1 MTDDTTPD
9 VLARLDEHDVR
20 LDRHDG
26 HLERHDLQIERL
38 NTGFGVLQTGQQ
50 HILQQIAEQNG
61 EERERSRS
69 QKEQNDE
76 LRAELRG
83 LGADIRLLFDATNRE
98 RGAREERQRLINRNT
113 TWAVVVLAGLGT
125 LLGWQEFGQTI
136 WHAVLHLQE
145 PAG

>member
-1 MTDDTTPD
+1 MPD
-9 VLARLDEHDVR
+9 VLSRLDEHDVR
-20 LDRHDG
+20 LNEHDDRLDHQDG
-26 HLERHDLQIERL
+26 MLERHDVQIERL

-50 HILQQIAEQNG
+50 HILQQLA
-61 EERERSRS
+61 EERGEGRERARS
-69 QKEQNDE
+69 QKERDTTLSE
-76 LRAELRG
+76 KIDKALEA
-83 LGADIRLLFDATNRE
+83 ISSE
-98 RGAREERQRLINRNT
+98 RGARDERQRLFNRNT

>member
-1 MTDDTTPD
+1 MTDEPTPD

-20 LDRHDG
+20 LDKHDG
-26 HLERHDLQIERL
+26 HLERHDIQIERL

-50 HILQQIAEQNG
+50 HILQQLA
-61 EERERSRS
+61 EERGEGRERARS
-69 QKEQNDE
+69 QKERDNTLSGKIDKALE
-76 LRAELRG
+76 A
-83 LGADIRLLFDATNRE
+83 ISKE
-98 RGAREERQRLINRNT
+98 RGARDERQRLFNRNT

-136 WHAVLHLQE
+136 WHSILHLKE